1 MNTKMMMNNYKNH
14 KYMNKIKKTA
24 TTFILAI
31 YSIISYSQK
40 DSIYIKKTI
49 DNMEDKVYCQA
60 SRLMI
65 CMNTESKVIGFY
77 LFPIIDFEKEKASVS
92 GLAVVMK
99 NIGSC
104 VENNEIIIL
113 FEDDSKIKL
122 KSWND
127 FNCDGNAWFN
137 TNSEDLSK
145 LSSLKIKKIKVQN
158 GRTYDSYTHEIKQDS
173 DYFIQVFYAINN
185 NKFKVVKK

>member
-1 MNTKMMMNNYKNH
+1 MKNA
-14 KYMNKIKKTA
+14 KKT
-24 TTFILAI
+24 IVLLLLSLLSNS
-31 YSIISYSQK
+31 YYSQK

-49 DNMEDKVYCQA
+49 DSMEDKVYCQA

-77 LFPIIDFEKEKASVS
+77 LFPIIDFVKEKASVS

-127 FNCDGNAWFN
+127 FNCEGNAWFN
-137 TNSEDLSK
+137 TNDEDLLK